1 MNLRT
6 SKKVLVVGIIAI
18 IALGITGCA
27 KEEVVA
33 KVNDKEITKEELYD
47 YMVSQNGAEALDSLI
62 SEKIVETEIEKEKIV
77 VSDEEIQKSLDEMT
91 EYYGSEEELNNAI
104 KSFGYTMDD
113 IKKNITTNLQL
124 EKILEPYITIT
135 DEQVQAYFEANKESL
150 NQAEQVKASHILV
163 ETKEVADEVKTKLDG
178 GADFAELAKE
188 YSTDTSNSATG
199 GALGYFG
206 RGQMVTEFDNA
217 AFSMKI
223 DEISEPIQTK
233 FGFHIIKV
241 EDKKEAK
248 QAVFE
253 DLKDTIKGTLSQE
266 QMGTAYNTWYQEKL
280 AEYEITNNLIEK

>member
-163 ETKEVADEVKTKLDG
+163 ETKEVADEVKTKING

-188 YSTDTSNSATG
+188 YSTDTSSAKG

-206 RGQMVTEFDNA
+206 RGQMVPEFEDA
-217 AFSMKI
+217 AFSMKV
-223 DEISEPIQTK
+223 DEISEPIETEY
-233 FGFHIIKV
+233 GFHIIKV

-280 AEYEITNNLIEK
+280 AEYEITNNLKEK

>member
-280 AEYEITNNLIEK
+280 AEYEITNNLKEK